1 MKPILKKNMEYKI
14 VYEKEAAKE
23 IENIY
28 LYIKNTLLEE
38 HIDQKVVSN
47 IINKIREL
55 KYFPL
60 ANNTNNQKLE
70 FLF

>member
-1 MKPILKKNMEYKI
+1 MEYKI